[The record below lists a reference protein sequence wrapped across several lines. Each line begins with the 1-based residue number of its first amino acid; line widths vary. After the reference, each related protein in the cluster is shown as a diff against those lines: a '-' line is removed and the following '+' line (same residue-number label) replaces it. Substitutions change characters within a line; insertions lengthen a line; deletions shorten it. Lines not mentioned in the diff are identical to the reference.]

1 MKKIDQSSIIICSI
15 VRNAEK
21 GLKRNIPVIQEFCK
35 YFANYRV
42 IVYENDSTDNT
53 KKILAEWVDSDSEH
67 IVALMNILGA
77 GKTIPSQ
84 NNVTVNPF
92 FSRNRIEKMACLR
105 NQYMK
110 YIDDHKLEAD
120 YLMVVDLDV
129 AQLYLEPIL
138 SSFAPTAPNWDVVT
152 AYGYSLS
159 PTLKCRYHDTYAL
172 TELGKENV
180 PQTEADI
187 LGNAN
192 HFAGLLKNID
202 WIPVYSAF
210 GGLSIYRFDM
220 VKGLRYQVL
229 DNNDPRVEVHC
240 EHYSLCMQ
248 MRKRGASRIFINSQ
262 MKLKY
267 QAVSF
272 NLVWNTLK
280 RKLL

>member
-1 MKKIDQSSIIICSI
+1 MKKINQSSIIICSI
-15 VRNAEK
+15 IRNAEN

-35 YFANYRV
+35 YFANYKV
-42 IVYENDSTDNT
+42 VVYENDSTDNT
-53 KKILAEWVDSDSEH
+53 KNILTEWVNKDSEH
-67 IVALMNILGA
+67 IVALMNILGS

-84 NNVTVNPF
+84 NSVIVNPY
-92 FSRNRIEKMACLR
+92 FSRKRIEKMACLR

-138 SSFAPTAPNWDVVT
+138 SSFAQTAPNWDVVT

-159 PTLKCRYHDTYAL
+159 PTLKRRYHDTYAL
-172 TELGKENV
+172 TELGKENI
-180 PQTEADI
+180 PQTETDI
-187 LGNAN
+187 LGNAS
-192 HFAGLLKNID
+192 HFAGLLKQKD

-220 VKGLRYQVL
+220 VRGLRYQVL
-229 DNNDPRVEVHC
+229 DNNDSRVEVHC
-240 EHYSLCMQ
+240 EHYSLCQQ
-248 MRKRGASRIFINSQ
+248 MRKRGASKIFINPQ

-272 NLVWNTLK
+272 RLIWNTLK
-280 RKLL
+280 RKFL